1 MTIFMVMKITIT
13 ELRQIIRSVVAECM
27 GWPVE
32 STKPVYGINS
42 NNMGKPS
49 PHDGKNSALRFP
61 RGPNSR
67 QKKNVNE
74 SFSKIT
80 ARELKEWQSGNWGF
94 LQEDSANASE
104 CSQCGGMKIEADG
117 PIPEGV
123 YECDCG

>member
-1 MTIFMVMKITIT
+1 MKITLT
-13 ELRQIIRSVVAECM
+13 ELKQVIREVIAECY

-32 STKPVYGINS
+32 SKKPLYGINS
-42 NNMGKPS
+42 DSLGKPS

-67 QKKNVNE
+67 QKGRVNE

-80 ARELKEWQSGNWGF
+80 AKELKEWQSGNWGY
-94 LQEDSANASE
+94 LHEDAVASE
-104 CSQCGGMKIEADG
+104 CSECGGARADKNG
-117 PIPEGV
+117 MVPEGM